1 VYLGAHVSI
10 ADSIALAPARG
21 RAVGAEAIQIFSRSP
36 RMLRNTKPLAPEE
49 TQAFRENLAKN
60 GIRAAV
66 IHANY
71 LINLASP
78 KKSALKVSRQALV
91 EELDRA
97 QALGIP
103 DVIFHPGAHM
113 GKGEASAIRTISAG
127 LDACLASA
135 DAPDVFLT
143 LENTAGQGT
152 VVGYAFEQLAE
163 MVKGSSYPDRIAVCI
178 DTCHT
183 FAAGYD
189 LRTREA
195 YDGLLRKVDHTVG
208 LGRVHAFH
216 LNDSKGPLGSR
227 VDRHEDIGK
236 GQLGKEPFR
245 FLVNDDRFK
254 DLPGCLEYPG
264 TDGGYRKNLKVL
276 RSLITGTTPEP
287 PRKRARRT

>member
-1 VYLGAHVSI
+1 VSI
-10 ADSIALAPARG
+10 AGGVALAPARG
-21 RAVGAEAIQIFSRSP
+21 KAVGAESIQIFSRSP

-49 TQAFRENLAKN
+49 VAAFRDNLSRH
-60 GIRAAV
+60 GVRAVV

-71 LINLASP
+71 LINLGSP
-78 KKSALKVSRQALV
+78 KKSALKVSRQAVV
-91 EELDRA
+91 EELERA
-97 QALGIP
+97 QALGVR
-103 DVIFHPGAHM
+103 DVILHPGAHM
-113 GKGEASAIRTISAG
+113 GKGEARAIRTISEG
-127 LDACLASA
+127 LDACLAAA
-135 DAPDVFLT
+135 DAPGVFLT

-152 VVGYAFEQLAE
+152 VVGYSFEQLAE
-163 MVKGSSYPDRIAVCI
+163 MVKGSSHPDRIGVCI

-195 YDGLLRKVDHTVG
+195 YDGLMRKVDATVG
-208 LGRVHAFH
+208 LARVHAFH
-216 LNDSKGPLGSR
+216 LNDSKAPLGSR

-236 GQLGKEPFR
+236 GHLGKEAFR

-276 RSLITGTTPEP
+276 RSMITGTSTT
-287 PRKRARRT
+287 RAARPRRT